1 MTNLELVLA
10 GRDERAAAQ
19 NELLASASF
28 VCQIALNVP
37 GWPKRLKGDEAAARR
52 CAAEFLKRCGLTP
65 LTVRELANGAG
76 FCLEMGFDGDA
87 ADAKRAAVETEET
100 ALWGRAFDIDVI
112 TREGQLSRKQLGLPA
127 RRCFLCGGEAKACAR
142 AGRHKTSELREA
154 LCVLLEGLPAFEN
167 N

>member
-65 LTVRELANGAG
+65 LAVRELANGAG
-76 FCLEMGFDGDA
+76 FCLRPGFGYPLDPWRVEQMA
-87 ADAKRAAVETEET
+87 ALLPEWLQFSREERVRREWWVFWRRLDRL
-100 ALWGRAFDIDVI
+100 A
-112 TREGQLSRKQLGLPA
+112 TRA
-127 RRCFLCGGEAKACAR
+127 RR
-142 AGRHKTSELREA
+142 
-154 LCVLLEGLPAFEN
+154 
-167 N
+167 